1 MSPECARGDHY
12 NTKSDVYAVALLV
25 HELVSLEKP
34 YEHIPSELHDDMV
47 FYSAARPPLQPKW
60 PSLLKCTLQRAWN
73 DRISLRPTMSEFQ
86 ASWQSQLKT
95 TLLDDKRKRYH
106 RSFGCKQLSREDS
119 SMLVILANGLEH
131 GSGKNV
137 EQTKFR
143 DAWDSARTS
152 PDSYEGSESC
162 HD

>member
-12 NTKSDVYAVALLV
+12 NAKTDVYAVALLL

-60 PSLLKCTLQRAWN
+60 PSLLKSTLQRAWN

-86 ASWQSQLKT
+86 GSWQSQLKA

-106 RSFGCKQLSREDS
+106 RSFGCKHLSREDS
-119 SMLVILANGLEH
+119 SMSVMVVDSPGR

-137 EQTKFR
+137 AHTKIR
-143 DAWDSARTS
+143 DSWDSARTI